1 MKTHSL
7 IAVFSL
13 FALSACGPGGEEE
26 SLCNESGVI
35 CTFAGVP
42 LQAQLGPDDVK
53 ATKSP
58 LFMPQ
63 DIVFMADGTA
73 YLPDFNAHRLR
84 TIDPKGIITTIS
96 GTGFLGDG
104 PEGDSD
110 YFAWN
115 HPTGLAV
122 DPNDPNI
129 LHVSAWHNSR
139 INQVD
144 LSTGLTTFEA
154 GTGGRDYA
162 WSDDPMG
169 AVFDLPSSVAF
180 DSKGNLYISDQA
192 NQAIRRITP
201 AGELEL
207 VAGSPGEDNAAAC
220 NAALGPDPDPADM
233 CEDATAGYA
242 GDGGPA
248 IDALLYAEIGQA
260 ADPSNKI
267 DIGPDDR
274 LYLADSANNTVR
286 VIDLNTGI
294 IDRVAGI
301 PWHRTTSALDDLPP
315 ATDPTAGDGGS
326 ALDAYVNNPRDVA
339 VGIDGELYIA
349 DTDNNCIRV
358 VQPDGTIETFAGT
371 CGSTPEI
378 GAKWTGE
385 EVPATEAEF
394 NAPYGVSVDH
404 DGNVY
409 VADTKN
415 HVIRRV
421 AY

>member
-1 MKTHSL
+1 MKTT
-7 IAVFSL
+7 SL
-13 FALSACGPGGEEE
+13 FLLAPLALLAACGPGPEEEE
-26 SLCNESGVI
+26 SLCDEPGTI

-42 LQAQLGPDDVK
+42 LKAQLGPEDVK

-63 DIVFMADGTA
+63 DIVFAADGTA
-73 YLPDFNAHRLR
+73 YLPDFNAHRVR
-84 TIDPKGIITTIS
+84 AIDPDGFIYTVS

-104 PEGDSD
+104 PEGSSD
-110 YFAWN
+110 FFAWN
-115 HPTGLAV
+115 HPTGLAI
-122 DPNDPNI
+122 DPNDPEI
-129 LHVSAWHNSR
+129 LHISAWHNSR
-139 INQVD
+139 INQID
-144 LSTGLTTFEA
+144 LSSGTTVFQA

-162 WSDDPMG
+162 NDVGDIRD

-180 DSKGNLYISDQA
+180 DSKGNLYVSDQA
-192 NQAIRRITP
+192 NQAIRRLTP
-201 AGELEL
+201 AGDLEL
-207 VAGSPGEDNAAAC
+207 VAGSPGEDMAGAC
-220 NAALGPDPDPADM
+220 NAATPGD
-233 CEDATAGYA
+233 CQDAMAGYA

-260 ADPSNKI
+260 ADPSSKL
-267 DIGPDDR
+267 DISPDDL
-274 LYLADSANNTVR
+274 LYLADSANNTIR

-301 PWHRTTSALDDLPP
+301 PWHRTTSTIQDLPP
-315 ATDPTAGDGGS
+315 AADPTAGDGGD

-358 VQPDGTIETFAGT
+358 VTPDGMIDTFAGV
-371 CGSTPEI
+371 CGSQPVI
-378 GAKWTGE
+378 GAEWDGE
-385 EVPATEAEF
+385 EIPATDAQL
-394 NAPYGVSVDH
+394 NAPYGVSVDL

-409 VADTKN
+409 ISDTKH

-421 AY
+421 AR